1 MGGESSREELS
12 TPVPEPDRSMS
23 KASRIGYHMVY
34 TQRVR
39 QGKSL
44 LAFLKR
50 ASSARPNVSDVLAF
64 ILNAQ
69 YQKGYRMVHV
79 TKIPGQ
85 MKADVFGTIK
95 TIYQG
100 FFTKQEVT
108 YGFSGQPSVQ
118 WELRAVRSWLPVVVQ
133 ALTRQQFVIVSPAE
147 IADVITH
154 STQDGERLISASMSW
169 QTRETVTTGEMA
181 SGDSSDSCGEAK
193 VVDLFFEVPSPPQ
206 LDTYQYDLTLTKVK
220 VTYSRFGSY
229 SYPHLECDWL
239 TTMTRHLDQGWRLV
253 DIVIRLPSLEDQRA
267 GDNSVDCIP
276 TAVDSV
282 WIWERP
288 TAHAHDPTP
297 RYEGTIVEH
306 PVHVKELSLGRGV
319 KGRPRWGTVIRN
331 MGKSAW
337 ELACVVDT
345 HTNSKARNG
354 TVVLKC
360 LLFFQ
365 RPIM

>member
-154 STQDGERLISASMSW
+154 T
-169 QTRETVTTGEMA
+169 
-181 SGDSSDSCGEAK
+181 K

-253 DIVIRLPSLEDQRA
+253 DIVIRLPSLEDQVRWVN
-267 GDNSVDCIP
+267 GEWD
-276 TAVDSV
+276 
-282 WIWERP
+282 R
-288 TAHAHDPTP
+288 